1 MELSTEV
8 KHDNTC
14 IFLMGINYKVKKKV
28 PQCGGW
34 EDRKWR
40 DDSLPTSIVLPREI
54 RLNISTGNQSQD
66 ISNRAE
72 LNPKPRESRL

>member
-40 DDSLPTSIVLPREI
+40 DDCLPPSMVLSYKI
-54 RLNISTGNQSQD
+54 
-66 ISNRAE
+66 
-72 LNPKPRESRL
+72 